1 MKKIEIGAKNFLY
14 PMPTTLVGANVGGQ
28 PNYVTIAHV
37 GIMKYNTLSI
47 SLHKGHHTNPGILE
61 SRTFSVNIPS
71 TAMVKVTDYC
81 GLVSG
86 KDVDKAALFE
96 TFYGKLKTAPMI
108 QQCPVNM
115 ECRLIQILDLE
126 THEIFIGDIV
136 ETYCDEDCLT
146 SGKGENLVRVDPIL
160 FSMSGARYWK
170 VGDQFALA
178 WNAGQELK
186 SKSMNL
192 NTPPPV
198 AKD

>member
-37 GIMKYNTLSI
+37 GIMKYTTLSI
-47 SLHKGHHTNPGILE
+47 SLHKSHHTNPGILE
-61 SRTFSVNIPS
+61 NRTFSVNLPS
-71 TAMVKVTDYC
+71 AAMVKVTDYC

-108 QQCPVNM
+108 RQCPVNM

-136 ETYCDEDCLT
+136 ETYCDEECLT
-146 SGKGENLVRVDPIL
+146 RGKEEDLARVDPIL
-160 FSMSGARYWK
+160 FSMSGARYWR

-178 WNAGQELK
+178 WNAGKGLK
-186 SKSMNL
+186 SKDMNL